1 MELFLYLAV
10 ALLFVLG
17 LICGGLLIAV
27 LMEFFYLV
35 YLTLEKL
42 LGKLFGDWLWRIFEP
57 FGKIHDKWMEWL
69 ESE

>member
-17 LICGGLLIAV
+17 LICGGLMIAV

-42 LGKLFGDWLWRIFEP
+42 LEKLFGDWLWRIFEP
-57 FGKIHDKWMEWL
+57 FGELHDKWMDWI
-69 ESE
+69 ESD